1 MCCLVSKNS
10 KYNQTKKSDRLL
22 LTLQKIIKFSIKNK
36 RISSIT
42 LLEKKIMKNIKKT
55 MLYFAVIIPA
65 VFFSRCTLTED
76 ISSIKK
82 SVDSLQIVV
91 GTPKFNTNIHFE
103 FVDAKTGLFIKNS
116 DVSVVVSGK
125 DASSIYNNIGQKKS
139 SYASKMGFVD
149 LVVDPHKVDSVAIQT
164 TPIEFV
170 VSASVNGYL
179 SASQKVAIN
188 KASRQ
193 NFRIKL
199 IKMDSAPEG
208 VSVAVNN
215 SFAVSGSD
223 GKIQNSS
230 TQSLNTGKQ
239 TIVIPKDVVLKDA
252 NGTPVTGTLKSEIV
266 FFDPASPTAQNA
278 IPGSLAVEAKLSDGT
293 SGNIQFASAGM
304 FNVKLTAGDKTVK
317 SFENGGMAIK
327 TVLPANMI
335 NPKTGVAVKENDVIE
350 MWSIDEG
357 SGKWIFEKMDTVRK
371 VNGDLVL
378 EETIKHLSS
387 WNWDWWIPSCDNGP
401 KFVFKGNLTSNNLV
415 ANVNAK
421 YKYYG
426 YEMSEDNQITVST
439 TGANSYLE
447 IQRPAQSAGTFT
459 FENSTSNNSSG
470 TELVFTPSTVD
481 VTNMCEGKTY
491 EIQVSEKKIIET
503 VKVNVELSAT
513 STSNKNLV
521 LMPNTWVYFFPT
533 SITSLAEI
541 NTSEMTNGKSA
552 FSLEL
557 DKEYYIG
564 ALFGSSWGMGTIKV
578 QNEGTSS
585 YRLTFTPIID
595 FSTAQTSTPISYV
608 LPKDATKSVTVKYAG
623 VLSDEI
629 FNSLK

>member
-1 MCCLVSKNS
+1 
-10 KYNQTKKSDRLL
+10 
-22 LTLQKIIKFSIKNK
+22 
-36 RISSIT
+36 
-42 LLEKKIMKNIKKT
+42 
-55 MLYFAVIIPA
+55 MLCFAVIIPA

-91 GTPKFNTNIHFE
+91 GTPKFNTNVHFE
-103 FVDAKTGLFIKNS
+103 FIDAKTGLFLQNS

-139 SYASKMGFVD
+139 NYLSKMGFVD

-170 VSASVNGYL
+170 VTANVNGYL

-193 NFRIKL
+193 TIRIKL
-199 IKMDSAPEG
+199 IKMDSAPQG

-215 SFAVSGSD
+215 SFAVSGAD

-266 FFDPASPTAQNA
+266 FFDPSSPTAQNA
-278 IPGSLAVEAKLSDGT
+278 IPGTLAVEAKLSDGT

-317 SFENGGMAIK
+317 SFENGGMTIK

-350 MWSIDEG
+350 MWSIEEG
-357 SGKWIFEKMDTVRK
+357 SGKWVFEKMDTVRK

-378 EETIKHLSS
+378 EETVKHLSS
-387 WNWDWWIPSCDNGP
+387 WNWDWYYNTCYYGP
-401 KFVFKGNLTSNNLV
+401 KFVWKGSLSQDLYAKIK
-415 ANVNAK
+415 ANFDSQNFETVESINPSVS
-421 YKYYG
+421 YKSEFRTYYTPQN
-426 YEMSEDNQITVST
+426 M
-439 TGANSYLE
+439 A
-447 IQRPAQSAGTFT
+447 ATFS
-459 FENSTSNNSSG
+459 FENSNLNSSNG
-470 TELVFTPSTVD
+470 KELVFSPASVS
-481 VTNMCEGKTY
+481 VSNMCEGKTY

-513 STSNKNLV
+513 STSNKNLI

-541 NTSEMTNGKSA
+541 SSSEMTNGKTS

-564 ALFGSSWGMGTIKV
+564 ALFGSSWGTGTIKV

-595 FSTAQTSTPISYV
+595 FSTLQTATPISYV
-608 LPKDATKSVTVKYAG
+608 LPKDANKSVTVKYAG
-623 VLSDEI
+623 VLSDEV

>member
-1 MCCLVSKNS
+1 
-10 KYNQTKKSDRLL
+10 
-22 LTLQKIIKFSIKNK
+22 
-36 RISSIT
+36 
-42 LLEKKIMKNIKKT
+42 

-91 GTPKFNTNIHFE
+91 GTPKFNTNVHFE
-103 FVDAKTGLFIKNS
+103 FIDAKTGLFLQNS

-170 VSASVNGYL
+170 VSANVNGYL
-179 SASQKVAIN
+179 SASQKVSIN

-193 NFRIKL
+193 TIQIKL
-199 IKMDSAPEG
+199 IKMDSAPQG

-215 SFAVSGSD
+215 SFAVSGAD

-266 FFDPASPTAQNA
+266 FFDPSSPTAQNA
-278 IPGSLAVEAKLSDGT
+278 IPGTLAVEAKLSDGT

-317 SFENGGMAIK
+317 SFENGGMTIK

-350 MWSIDEG
+350 MWSIEEG
-357 SGKWIFEKMDTVRK
+357 SGKWVFEKMDTVRK

-378 EETIKHLSS
+378 EETVKHLSS
-387 WNWDWWIPSCDNGP
+387 WNWDWYYNTCTYGP
-401 KFVFKGNLTSNNLV
+401 KFVWKGSLSQDFYAKIK
-415 ANVNAK
+415 ANFDSRDFETVESINPSVS
-421 YKYYG
+421 YK
-426 YEMSEDNQITVST
+426 SEFRTYNTPQNM
-439 TGANSYLE
+439 A
-447 IQRPAQSAGTFT
+447 ATFS
-459 FENSTSNNSSG
+459 FENSDLNSSNG
-470 TELVFTPSTVD
+470 KELVFSPASVS
-481 VTNMCEGKTY
+481 VSNMCEGKTY

-513 STSNKNLV
+513 STSNKNLI

-533 SITSLAEI
+533 SITNLAEI
-541 NTSEMTNGKSA
+541 NSSEMTNGKTS

-564 ALFGSSWGMGTIKV
+564 ALFGSSWGTGTIKV

-595 FSTAQTSTPISYV
+595 FSTLQTATPISYV
-608 LPKDATKSVTVKYAG
+608 LPKDANKSVTVKYAG
-623 VLSDEI
+623 VLSDEV